1 MYIHTCTTQRSFLYV
16 KKSSY
21 TQHLARYFQIYIQS
35 LCLLIVELNQP
46 ILGVLTDDK
55 LFV

>member
-1 MYIHTCTTQRSFLYV
+1 MYIHTCTTHRSFLYV

-21 TQHLARYFQIYIQS
+21 TEHLTRYFQIYIQS
-35 LCLLIVELNQP
+35 LCLLIVELNPP